1 VSAPACMTADE
12 WDAWSAMNERLYG
25 LGRSD
30 SPCRDCTPLFHRDM
44 LAGGMCDGWPGLVDN
59 PLMPKGSAPD
69 TRRYLA
75 NRTPRAHP

>member
-1 VSAPACMTADE
+1 MKPACMTADE
-12 WDAWSAMNERLYG
+12 WAAWSAMNERLYG

-44 LAGGMCDGWPGLVDN
+44 LAGGMCDRPPGPVSN
-59 PLMPKGSAPD
+59 PLTPKGSAPD

-75 NRTPRAHP
+75 SRTPRAQP